1 MILLEHLF
9 FEHDQLDM
17 IIIIIYASCIF
28 STNVP
33 CFAVHFTS
41 PVSSHILEFHLICIL
56 EHVRIR
62 AKVQTFG
69 GGFGG
74 PQEVT
79 SGGNALKF
87 YASVRLNIRRIG
99 LVKKGEE
106 VTY

>member
-1 MILLEHLF
+1 ML
-9 FEHDQLDM
+9 Q
-17 IIIIIYASCIF
+17 
-28 STNVP
+28 
-33 CFAVHFTS
+33 
-41 PVSSHILEFHLICIL
+41 
-56 EHVRIR
+56 IR
-62 AKVQTFG
+62 AKVQTF

-87 YASVRLNIRRIG
+87 YASVRLNIRRVG